1 MSKKNHIQVFEHDR
15 LKYDDSAVFKKH
27 HFDAMVQFNEKNQ
40 NKYFTPVYKGILFN
54 SYVGVIQIDG
64 LTIEILPK
72 ADNNSNSDANLWQNV
87 LLNMLKVC
95 RYIKVDNVSETNL
108 KKKYNSILEVYFEI
122 YLNEIEILIKNGLIK
137 KYRRVQSNQLALRG
151 KLLFSQN
158 IQKNLV
164 HKERFYCEHQV
175 YDTEHLIHQIILKG
189 LKVLDNLLN
198 NHLRDKLNRIL
209 FDFEQI
215 DEITINSN
223 HFAKVK
229 LNRKSLP
236 YKDALD
242 ISKMLILNYSP
253 SINSGQD
260 NMLTLLFDMN
270 KLWEEFIYRVL
281 QRHKP
286 ENYSISYQN
295 SEKFCEQKTIRPDIV
310 IEYKENNNTE
320 RFIIDTKWKI
330 VDSSNPSD
338 NDLKQMF
345 AYNLYWKS
353 EKSILLYPKVNQE
366 DSKYGKYYYT
376 PDKELNNHCKLG
388 FVSVTNGN
396 QLNDIK
402 LIAEDVFKKL
412 EHKNISAL

>member
-1 MSKKNHIQVFEHDR
+1 LSKKNHIQVFEHDR
-15 LKYDDSAVFKKH
+15 LKYDDNAVFKKH

-40 NKYFTPVYKGILFN
+40 NKYFTPIYKGILFN

-72 ADNNSNSDANLWQNV
+72 ADNNTNSDANLWQNV

-108 KKKYNSILEVYFEI
+108 KKRYNSILEVYFEM
-122 YLNEIEILIKNGLIK
+122 YLNEIEALIKSGLIK
-137 KYRRVQSNQLALRG
+137 KYRKVQSNQLALRG
-151 KLLFSQN
+151 KLLFAQN

-175 YDTEHLIHQIILKG
+175 YDTEHLIHQILLKG
-189 LKVLDNLLN
+189 LKVLDSLLN

-209 FDFEQI
+209 YDFEQI
-215 DEITINSN
+215 DEITINST

-229 LNRKSLP
+229 LNRKSIP
-236 YKDALD
+236 YKDSLD
-242 ISKMLILNYSP
+242 IAKMLILNYSP

-270 KLWEEFIYRVL
+270 KLWEEFIYRIL

-295 SEKFCEQKTIRPDIV
+295 SEKFWEHKTIRPDIV
-310 IEYKENNNTE
+310 IEYKEKNTTE

-330 VDSSNPSD
+330 VDSNNPSD

-353 EKSILLYPKVNQE
+353 EKSILLYPKVNQD

>member
-15 LKYDDSAVFKKH
+15 LKYDDNAVFKKH

-40 NKYFTPVYKGILFN
+40 NKYFTPIYKGILFN

-72 ADNNSNSDANLWQNV
+72 ADNNTNSDANLWQNV

-108 KKKYNSILEVYFEI
+108 KKRYNSILEVYFEM
-122 YLNEIEILIKNGLIK
+122 YLNEIEALIKSGLIK
-137 KYRRVQSNQLALRG
+137 KYRKVQSNQLALRG
-151 KLLFSQN
+151 KLLFAQN

-175 YDTEHLIHQIILKG
+175 YDTEHLIHQILLKG
-189 LKVLDNLLN
+189 LKVLDSLLN

-209 FDFEQI
+209 YDFEQI
-215 DEITINSN
+215 DEITINST

-229 LNRKSLP
+229 LNRKSIP
-236 YKDALD
+236 YKDSLD
-242 ISKMLILNYSP
+242 IAKMLILNYSP

-270 KLWEEFIYRVL
+270 KLWEEFIYRIL

-295 SEKFCEQKTIRPDIV
+295 SEKFWEHKTIRPDIV
-310 IEYKENNNTE
+310 IEYKEKNTTE

-330 VDSSNPSD
+330 VDSNNPSD

-353 EKSILLYPKVNQE
+353 EKSILLYPKVNQD

>member
-1 MSKKNHIQVFEHDR
+1 
-15 LKYDDSAVFKKH
+15 L
-27 HFDAMVQFNEKNQ
+27 
-40 NKYFTPVYKGILFN
+40 YFFLRFV
-54 SYVGVIQIDG
+54 
-64 LTIEILPK
+64 
-72 ADNNSNSDANLWQNV
+72 SDTL
-87 LLNMLKVC
+87 
-95 RYIKVDNVSETNL
+95 ST
-108 KKKYNSILEVYFEI
+108 FI

-295 SEKFCEQKTIRPDIV
+295 SEKFWEHKTIRPDIV
-310 IEYKENNNTE
+310 IEYKENNTTE

-345 AYNLYWKS
+345 AYNLYWES